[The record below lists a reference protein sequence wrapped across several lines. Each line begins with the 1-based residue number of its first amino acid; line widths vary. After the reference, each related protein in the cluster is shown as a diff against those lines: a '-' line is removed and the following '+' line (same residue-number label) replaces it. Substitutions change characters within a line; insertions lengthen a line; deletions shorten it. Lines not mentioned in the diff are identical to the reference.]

1 MLFFIVNQEGK
12 PTILGLEEISLVD
25 EQGGLHLMEIGL
37 PNQHELK
44 VWSAE
49 LSKVHKLSKEFS
61 AKNGARM
68 IVFPFMGKNIKSI
81 RTPRSEIPL
90 YRVNAVSD
98 IWNDKYE
105 NFFYAGHYSI
115 LASAG
120 NNDENDVVMLY
131 NKTLNGF
138 TFANKA
144 IHEECNKNAPVKLNT
159 FIDQQGIVVQTM
171 APVVTHEYET
181 INLTNKLKG
190 DISQENINSEIF
202 KILCGAYPWIKDT
215 HTSKVRKLTKSKV
228 ELFDKLCK
236 TILSL
241 SFMPKSVVGVD
252 EINLYTRE
260 ESRTSTYLVVFL
272 KLNNGKRGICSIFL
286 DIDPSFR
293 FVTKTEDAVSYE
305 LSKQFV
311 SEVYSTLG
319 ALVSTRFK
327 HLKDKPIEFANF
339 SKTSI
344 KIQYWD
350 EMKLL
355 LSN

>member
-1 MLFFIVNQEGK
+1 MQV
-12 PTILGLEEISLVD
+12 
-25 EQGGLHLMEIGL
+25 GL
-37 PNQHELK
+37 PNQHELN

-49 LSKVHKLSKEFS
+49 LSRVHQLSKEFS
-61 AKNGARM
+61 AKSGARM
-68 IVFPFMGKNIKSI
+68 TVFPFMGKNIKAI

-105 NFFYAGHYSI
+105 NFFYAGHYSM
-115 LASAG
+115 LANSWCT
-120 NNDENDVVMLY
+120 DVVMLY

-144 IHEECNKNAPVKLNT
+144 IHEECNKNAPIKLNT
-159 FIDQQGIVVQTM
+159 FIDWQGIVVQTM
-171 APVVTHEYET
+171 APVVTREYEV
-181 INLTNKLKG
+181 INLTNRLKG
-190 DISQENINSEIF
+190 DFSQENINSEVF
-202 KILCGAYPWIKDT
+202 KILCEAHSWLKDT
-215 HTSKVRKLTKSKV
+215 HTSKVRKLTKSKI
-228 ELFDKLCK
+228 EIYDKLCK

-260 ESRTSTYLVVFL
+260 ESRVSTYLVVFL
-272 KLNNGKRGICSIFL
+272 KLSNGKRGICSIFL
-286 DIDPSFR
+286 DIDPSLR
-293 FVTKTEDAVSYE
+293 FITKTEDAVACE
-305 LSKQFV
+305 LSEQFV
-311 SEVYSTLG
+311 SDVYSILG
-319 ALVSTRFK
+319 DLVSTRFK

-355 LSN
+355 LSK

>member
-25 EQGGLHLMEIGL
+25 EQGGLHPMEVVM

-61 AKNGARM
+61 VKNGARM
-68 IVFPFMGKNIKSI
+68 TVFPFMGKNIKAI

-98 IWNDKYE
+98 ICNDKYE
-105 NFFYAGHYSI
+105 NFFYAGNYSI
-115 LASAG
+115 LASSG
-120 NNDENDVVMLY
+120 DNDDNDVVMLY

-144 IHEECNKNAPVKLNT
+144 IQERCNKNAPVKLNT
-159 FIDQQGIVVQTM
+159 FIDWQGIVVQTM
-171 APVVTHEYET
+171 APVVTCEYET
-181 INLTNKLKG
+181 INLTNGLKG
-190 DISQENINSEIF
+190 DFSQENINSEVF
-202 KILCGAYPWIKDT
+202 KILCEAHPWLKDT
-215 HTSKVRKLTKSKV
+215 HTSKVRKLTKSKI
-228 ELFDKLCK
+228 EIYENLCK

-260 ESRTSTYLVVFL
+260 ESRTSTYLVVSL
-272 KLNNGKRGICSIFL
+272 KLGNGKRGICSIFL
-286 DIDPSFR
+286 DIDPSLR
-293 FVTKTEDAVSYE
+293 FTTETEDAIAYE
-305 LSKQFV
+305 LSEQFV
-311 SEVYSTLG
+311 SDVYSILG
-319 ALVSTRFK
+319 GLVSTRFK

-339 SKTSI
+339 SKNSI

-355 LSN
+355 LSK